1 MATKDRSVSIHP
13 YFKVADGKLDAF
25 KELCEQFVSATVKE
39 PMCLYYGFSF
49 NGNEVYCRE
58 GYEDA
63 DAALSHLAN
72 VGPLLERALKISE
85 LTRLEVHGMDEELA
99 KLRGPL
105 ADLHATYF
113 TLEFGFQR

>member
-1 MATKDRSVSIHP
+1 MATKDHSVSIHP

-49 NGNEVYCRE
+49 NGNEVHCRE
-58 GYEDA
+58 GYEGA
-63 DAALSHLAN
+63 DALLSHLAN

-85 LTRLEVHGMDEELA
+85 LSRLEIHGMDEELA

-105 ADLHATYF
+105 ADFHPTYF
-113 TLEFGFQR
+113 TLEYGIRR

>member
-13 YFKVADGKLDAF
+13 YFKVPDGKLDAF

-58 GYEDA
+58 GYENA